1 MREVP
6 QRLAVDE
13 ARWPEDR
20 ALVERLFQDYVAWAG
35 AGLGPAEVAREAAT
49 LPGRYA
55 PPHGCVLIAHAGP
68 DPVGV
73 AAYRRRRTGVCE
85 VTRLFVRPAFRGLRI
100 AEELL
105 AGLIHV
111 AGVAGYRTMVLE
123 VGEALPVA
131 RELYDKAGFR
141 PARSRAP
148 VRPGVVA
155 LRLDLPASG
164 RRGAAIGSS
173 PESMA

>member
-20 ALVERLFQDYVAWAG
+20 ALVEGLFRDYVAWAG
-35 AGLGPAEVAREAAT
+35 AGLSPAAVAREAAS

-73 AAYRRRRTGVCE
+73 AAYRRRRAGVCE
-85 VTRLFVRPAFRGLRI
+85 VTRLFVRPEFRGLRI

-105 AGLIHV
+105 GGLIHV
-111 AGVAGYRTMVLE
+111 AGVAGYRAMVLE
-123 VGEALPVA
+123 VGEGLPVA

-141 PARSRAP
+141 PARGRAP

-155 LRLDLPASG
+155 LRLDLRVAVRPA
-164 RRGAAIGSS
+164 AAIESA
-173 PESMA
+173 PESPA